1 VGLHKF
7 IIAWLFLY
15 LGGSAVGAPALPA
28 PKEGVAIL
36 VNDKNS
42 RIAIDAI
49 DGTHK
54 GVKPQGRYEL
64 APGGHTVR
72 ARLFYRQG
80 NVEWSSNTFVDYAF
94 TALAGTVLKVVC
106 EETRSTTTAGTWKML
121 ILDSATGTDVRSGNA
136 YPPPDGKQIQLQEEA
151 NFRELLQKAE
161 LGDAEAQYGLGLL
174 YEGGNGVDRDP
185 VRGIAW
191 YRKAAEQ
198 GHPEAQFLLA
208 QGYALG
214 QGVPQDHAEAYVWF
228 SLAAGNGDTSAP
240 HFLDESAALLTPE
253 ALEAAKQRLRKLEQE
268 LPRKPVAP

>member
-1 VGLHKF
+1 MGLHKF

-185 VRGIAW
+185 VRGIAGTGKQPSRATRRPSSCW
-191 YRKAAEQ
+191 RRAM
-198 GHPEAQFLLA
+198 L
-208 QGYALG
+208 
-214 QGVPQDHAEAYVWF
+214 
-228 SLAAGNGDTSAP
+228 SARVSP
-240 HFLDESAALLTPE
+240 RIMPRPMSGSAWQPATATP
-253 ALEAAKQRLRKLEQE
+253 A
-268 LPRKPVAP
+268 PRISWTRVRRF